1 MKIWNNYGS
10 EHSAN
15 LVMIGS
21 FKDVGSAEK
30 AIEAIEKITDFVC
43 NGENDYENADRYPE
57 GIMKILDEVKFHDV
71 RPAELDQFRYGVH
84 PKLEGS
90 KVVITTDEIEL
101 SAFFKLL
108 VDNGARV
115 EVYCAHDYPD
125 TGKGRDTRE

>member
-1 MKIWNNYGS
+1 MKMWNNYGS

-30 AIEAIEKITDFVC
+30 ANEAIEKITDFVC
-43 NGENDYENADRYPE
+43 SGDTDYENADRYPE
-57 GIMKILDEVKFHDV
+57 GIIKILEEVKFHDL
-71 RPAELDQFRYGVH
+71 RPAELDQFKYGIH
-84 PKLEGS
+84 GTLEGN
-90 KVVITTDEIEL
+90 KVVITTDESEI
-101 SAFFKLL
+101 SAIMKLL
-108 VDNGARV
+108 IDKGARV